1 MYPLHEGPGVPL
13 ALEDALL
20 QLLPVVEAGPAPHKA
35 IELQRRGA
43 SSQQRAVSRV
53 AKGHHRKLHKSCA
66 HPFAYCN
73 KGVNV
78 C

>member
-1 MYPLHEGPGVPL
+1 MYPLHEGPGIPL

-43 SSQQRAVSRV
+43 SS
-53 AKGHHRKLHKSCA
+53 
-66 HPFAYCN
+66 
-73 KGVNV
+73 
-78 C
+78 